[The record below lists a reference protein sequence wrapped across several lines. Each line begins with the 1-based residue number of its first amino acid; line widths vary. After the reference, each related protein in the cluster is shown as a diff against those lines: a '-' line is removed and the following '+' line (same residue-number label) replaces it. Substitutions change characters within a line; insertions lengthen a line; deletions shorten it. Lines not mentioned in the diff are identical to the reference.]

1 MEPNPPAEPA
11 AAFLSGVPGAGI
23 SGAPGAGVRPEPGA
37 LEAAP
42 SDEAQSEPGDSVR
55 WQALLRETRTR
66 LARAGVESPAA
77 EARHIVGSAAG
88 TEEAGL
94 ASMLDRPATA
104 RAVARLD
111 AMVAARSEGRP
122 LQYVLGRWGFR
133 TLDLLVDPRV
143 LIPRPETEAVAGW
156 AIAEIASQSDRGEAT
171 VVDLGTGSGAIA
183 LSVAVEC
190 PRARV
195 HASDVSAEAL
205 AVARANLAGA
215 GRAAARVTLHEG
227 DWFDALP
234 GELRGRVDVVVSN
247 PPYVADGDELPSVVA
262 DWEPELALRAG
273 PDGLDAVV
281 RVIDGAA
288 AWLRPGGTLV
298 VEMAPRQTGPMAER
312 ARRAGFSPVRVEQ
325 DLAGRDRAVIAR
337 RP

>member
-1 MEPNPPAEPA
+1 M
-11 AAFLSGVPGAGI
+11 LW
-23 SGAPGAGVRPEPGA
+23 R
-37 LEAAP
+37 
-42 SDEAQSEPGDSVR
+42 
-55 WQALLRETRTR
+55 ALLREARDR
-66 LARAGVESPAA
+66 LARAGAESPDAD
-77 EARHIVGSAAG
+77 ARHIVGSAAG
-88 TEEAGL
+88 AEGAGL
-94 ASMLDRPATA
+94 ASALDRPATA
-104 RAVARLD
+104 GAVARLD
-111 AMVAARSEGRP
+111 VMVAARSEGRP

-133 TLDLLVDPRV
+133 TLDLLVDHRV
-143 LIPRPETEAVAGW
+143 MIPRPETESVAGW
-156 AIAEIASQSDRGEAT
+156 AIAEVASRSQADEAT
-171 VVDLGTGSGAIA
+171 AVDLGTGSGAIA

-215 GRAAARVTLHEG
+215 GRAAARVTLHQG

-234 GELRGRVDVVVSN
+234 EELRGRVEVVVSN
-247 PPYVADGDELPSVVA
+247 PPYVADGDELPPVVA

-273 PDGLDAVV
+273 PDGLDALV

-288 AWLRPGGTLV
+288 AWLRPGGALV
-298 VEMAPRQTGPMAER
+298 VEMAPHQTGPMAER
-312 ARRAGFSPVRVEQ
+312 ARRAGFSPVRVER

>member
-1 MEPNPPAEPA
+1 MPW
-11 AAFLSGVPGAGI
+11 
-23 SGAPGAGVRPEPGA
+23 R
-37 LEAAP
+37 
-42 SDEAQSEPGDSVR
+42 
-55 WQALLRETRTR
+55 ALLRETRAR
-66 LARAGVESPAA
+66 LARTGA
-77 EARHIVGSAAG
+77 ETPDADARHIVGSAAG
-88 TEEAGL
+88 AEEAGL
-94 ASMLDRPATA
+94 ASVLDRPVTA
-104 RAVARLD
+104 GAVARLD

-133 TLDLLVDPRV
+133 SLDLLVDPRV
-143 LIPRPETEAVAGW
+143 MIPRPETESVAGW
-156 AIAEIASQSDRGEAT
+156 AIAEAASRSEAGEAT

-183 LSVAVEC
+183 LAVAVEC

-195 HASDVSAEAL
+195 HASDVSSEAL

-215 GRAAARVTLHEG
+215 ARAAARVILHEG

-234 GELRGRVDVVVSN
+234 EGLRGRVDVVVSN
-247 PPYVADGDELPSVVA
+247 PPYVADGDELDPVVA
-262 DWEPELALRAG
+262 DWEPPLALRAG

-288 AWLRPGGTLV
+288 AWLRPGGALV
-298 VEMAPRQTGPMAER
+298 VEMDPRQTGPMAER

>member
-11 AAFLSGVPGAGI
+11 AAFLR
-23 SGAPGAGVRPEPGA
+23 GAPGAGLTA
-37 LEAAP
+37 LEAVP
-42 SDEAQSEPGDSVR
+42 SDEAQSEPGDSVSWR
-55 WQALLRETRTR
+55 ALLRETRAR
-66 LARAGVESPAA
+66 LARAGAESPAA
-77 EARHIVGSAAG
+77 DARHIVGSAAG
-88 TEEAGL
+88 AEEAGL
-94 ASMLDRPATA
+94 VSVLDRPATA

-111 AMVAARSEGRP
+111 DMVAARAEGRP

-143 LIPRPETEAVAGW
+143 MIPRPETEAVAGW
-156 AIAEIASQSDRGEAT
+156 AIAEVASRSQASGAIA
-171 VVDLGTGSGAIA
+171 VDLGTGSGAIA

-195 HASDVSAEAL
+195 HASDVSPEAL

-215 GRAAARVTLHEG
+215 GRAAARVTLHQG

-234 GELRGRVDVVVSN
+234 EELRGRVDVVVSN
-247 PPYVADGDELPSVVA
+247 PPYVADGDELPPVVA
-262 DWEPELALRAG
+262 DWEPRLALRAG

-288 AWLRPGGTLV
+288 AWLRPGGALV
-298 VEMAPRQTGPMAER
+298 VEMAPHQTGPMAER
-312 ARRAGFSPVRVEQ
+312 ARRAGFTPVRVEQ
-325 DLAGRDRAVIAR
+325 DLAGRDRAVIAH

>member
-1 MEPNPPAEPA
+1 M
-11 AAFLSGVPGAGI
+11 SW
-23 SGAPGAGVRPEPGA
+23 R
-37 LEAAP
+37 
-42 SDEAQSEPGDSVR
+42 
-55 WQALLRETRTR
+55 ALLRETRAR

-77 EARHIVGSAAG
+77 EARHIVGSASGA
-88 TEEAGL
+88 EEAGL
-94 ASMLDRPATA
+94 ALVLDRLATT

-111 AMVAARSEGRP
+111 AMVAARSQGRP

-143 LIPRPETEAVAGW
+143 MIPRPETEAVAGW
-156 AIAEIASQSDRGEAT
+156 AIAEVASRSQASGAIA
-171 VVDLGTGSGAIA
+171 VDLGTGSGAIA

-195 HASDVSAEAL
+195 HASDMSPEAL

-215 GRAAARVTLHEG
+215 ARAAARVTLHQG
-227 DWFDALP
+227 DWFNALP
-234 GELRGRVDVVVSN
+234 EDLRGRVDVVVSN
-247 PPYVADGDELPSVVA
+247 PPYVADGDELPPVVA

-273 PDGLDAVV
+273 PDGLDDVV

-288 AWLRPGGTLV
+288 AWLRPGGALV
-298 VEMAPRQTGPMAER
+298 VEMAPHQTGPMAER
-312 ARRAGFSPVRVEQ
+312 ARRAGFTPVRVEQ
-325 DLAGRDRAVIAR
+325 DLTGRDRAVIAH